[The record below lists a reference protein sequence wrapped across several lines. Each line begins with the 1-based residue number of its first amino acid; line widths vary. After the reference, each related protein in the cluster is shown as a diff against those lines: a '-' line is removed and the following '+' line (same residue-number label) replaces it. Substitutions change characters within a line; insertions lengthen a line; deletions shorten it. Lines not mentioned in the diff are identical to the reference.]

1 MDNLKKHGFTI
12 ALAGMVVVLAAFA
25 YLFVME
31 KVNRYNEKAGRLR
44 TAAARLKKY
53 ASMKVE
59 ELPTA
64 ALVKLRQ
71 GEKDSLEAAEAEG
84 EDFYKTKRQKLQ
96 ELRFQPDG
104 EVFDPDDEAGISNAF
119 QTAITQLNQEYLKV
133 KNAYVD
139 KVYPADRLKGI
150 ERNFPPIQIAASFTT
165 PEERIDAAEKCHIA
179 RAIFKAAEASGWGGM
194 TSIAFERRRQAE
206 TRKKATTTTTK
217 SRSSSR
223 SSRSSTR
230 GRRGRRAKK
239 KAAPKEVKPVDP
251 RSLYEKIK
259 VKIAG
264 EIRFRDVG
272 PFLGHIYAQ
281 ARDEKNPVLFFLEE
295 LTTYKQGDRLLDP
308 LYKSTWDRKE
318 DAESAP
324 LDKEV
329 RVPTAT
335 VRMTLSVLR
344 WKGFPQEEQG
354 S

>member
-25 YLFVME
+25 WFFVME
-31 KVNRYNEKAGRLR
+31 KVNRYNEKAGRLK
-44 TAAARLKKY
+44 TAAAKLKKY

-64 ALVKLRQ
+64 ALVKLRE
-71 GEKDSLEAAEAEG
+71 GEKEALAAAEAEG
-84 EDFYKTKRQKLQ
+84 EDFYKAKLQKLQ

-139 KVYPADRLKGI
+139 KVYPADRLKNI
-150 ERNFPPIQIAASFTT
+150 ERNFPPIAVTANFTT
-165 PEERIDAAEKCHIA
+165 QEERIDAAEKCHIA
-179 RAIFKAAEASGWGGM
+179 RAIFKAAEAAGWGGM
-194 TSIAFERRRQAE
+194 TSITFERRRQAE
-206 TRKKATTTTTK
+206 ARKKSTSSATK
-217 SRSSSR
+217 KRASR
-223 SSRSSTR
+223 SSRT
-230 GRRGRRAKK
+230 RRGSRKSRSRK

-259 VKIAG
+259 VKVAG
-264 EIRFRDVG
+264 EIRFRDLG
-272 PFLGHIYAQ
+272 PFLGNLYAQ
-281 ARDEKNPVLFFLEE
+281 AQDEKNPVLFFLEE

-308 LYKSTWDRKE
+308 LYKSTWKRKE
-318 DAESAP
+318 DAETAP
-324 LDKEV
+324 VDKEV

-344 WKGFPQEEQG
+344 WKGFPQEEEG